1 MVQLLIF
8 VVVAV
13 GVSFV
18 CSLLE
23 SAFLSMSPGFV
34 AAATESNASY
44 APKLQQLKKN
54 SNDALAAI
62 LILNTIANTIGATG
76 AGAQALKVFG
86 EPWVAAFTAVL
97 TLAILVISEI
107 IPKSFGNAYWR
118 ALAPVVVRTLWI
130 LVKLLSPFVKLSGIL
145 TRALTRNVPA
155 EGMSREEIQA
165 LGEIGLAAG
174 AIDADEFHV
183 LKNLWRFDPLKVSSV
198 MTPRPVIYALSEK
211 MSIEQAVESLAE
223 NKFSRIP
230 LYGLSL
236 DELEGFVLRSDILL
250 EAARGDSSR
259 PISDFGR
266 ELLIVPEN
274 APLRN
279 VVEQLVDRHEH
290 IAGVVDEYGVPAG
303 VVTLED
309 ILETLLGTEILDE
322 KDEIEDMQAWARERW
337 CRRAASKGISLEPPD
352 QE

>member
-1 MVQLLIF
+1 MLQLILF

-34 AAATESNASY
+34 AAAVETKAAY
-44 APKLQQLKKN
+44 APKLQELKKH

-86 EPWVAAFTAVL
+86 EPWVAVFTAVL

-118 ALAPVVVRTLWI
+118 ALAPVVVRTLWF
-130 LVKLLSPFVKLSGIL
+130 LVKLLSPFVKLSGVL
-145 TRALTRNVPA
+145 TRALTRNVPT

-165 LGEIGLAAG
+165 LGEIGFEAG
-174 AIDADEFHV
+174 AIDEDELNV
-183 LKNLWRFDPLKVSSV
+183 LKNLWGFEHLKASSV
-198 MTPRPVIYALSEK
+198 MTPRPVIYALSGET
-211 MSIEQAVESLAE
+211 SIEQAVESLAE

-230 LYGLSL
+230 LFGSSL

-259 PISDFGR
+259 PISAFER
-266 ELLIVPEN
+266 ELLLVPEN
-274 APLRN
+274 ASLRI
-279 VVEQLVDRHEH
+279 VVEQMVDRHDH

-322 KDEIEDMQAWARERW
+322 KDEIEDLQGWARERW
-337 CRRAASKGISLEPPD
+337 RRRAARKGISLDSTDRE
-352 QE
+352 